1 MVRTGQTRGGLGG
14 VTRILAGSAAGQGL
28 VILAYPLLSRIYD
41 PADFGL
47 LIVFSAVVSMAG
59 VLSTASLEAAVP
71 LPVDD
76 RDAAAVAW
84 AAVASVVLTAA
95 LTAVVGVLAGPWIAD
110 LLGVP
115 ALAGFWWLVALTVLV
130 LGSYLVFSEWMVRER
145 SYGALGRR
153 NLLQGVGQVC
163 TQLGLG
169 AAGVRPVG
177 LLLGLGAGRLLGI
190 GGLVSRAGLLHQ
202 PRPSLA
208 AMKSIVGRYRRF
220 PLVASWSKLLNTAG
234 LEAPL
239 LIISAVYGDARA
251 GLLGLTIR
259 VIGGPAAIIGQAVY
273 QVFNGEASARVRAPG
288 TVLAPFVRGSVLR
301 LLAIGVVP
309 ATVLVAFGP
318 GLFAVVFGAQWREA
332 GQFAQVL
339 AVAYL
344 AQFAIAPVSQTLF
357 LLERQGLQLV
367 WDSSRLVLTA
377 GGPVVCGLVGAS
389 ISTAV
394 LVLAIGHVACYGL
407 LYVLCI
413 RAAQTSDRAGDK
425 RDR

>member
-1 MVRTGQTRGGLGG
+1 M
-14 VTRILAGSAAGQGL
+14 TRILAGSAAGQGL